1 MRNERA
7 TAATGGGKEQR
18 LEEQVVVPLFST
30 GSFLRPRSARAS
42 AKGPSLVSRQAVTTD
57 QVPKH

>member
-18 LEEQVVVPLFST
+18 LEEQVVVPLFSI
-30 GSFLRPRSARAS
+30 
-42 AKGPSLVSRQAVTTD
+42 
-57 QVPKH
+57 